1 MSTNDNMSFIKRVQ
15 SLHILPPESMGQY
28 LVKNRGNSP
37 DLANLPDTVHREI
50 FKYLKPWDLFKL
62 SRVST
67 DLKNLING
75 NTSFTVKFHHICLDE
90 NAISMRLETSDRY
103 LINWTFCDASR
114 KPYWTKRFL
123 NKCHYGKE
131 FHIDGYYENVAQ
143 SFLFVF
149 QNIVSIFKT
158 DANFKVGQL
167 LMHPSRL
174 DLLSRLPNDF
184 LKNMSCEKLSIK
196 STKANQETD
205 RKNSMDFAKQV
216 LSTFHLFKYLEIS
229 FSSLD
234 GNFEYEKQF
243 ESLDSS
249 ELDDYFI
256 ENRFD
261 DIYLNFFLK
270 NWMFTETKSIIS
282 CRIIEKRIFN
292 LEVILDGLD
301 TTRWDG
307 RNWSEIRNFYKAGA
321 EHSFN
326 MTREDKSYAVISISI
341 RIGNGWNEFGIL
353 CFYSDKK

>member
-1 MSTNDNMSFIKRVQ
+1 
-15 SLHILPPESMGQY
+15 MGQY

-67 DLKNLING
+67 ELRNLINE
-75 NTSFTVKFHHICLDE
+75 NTNFTIKFHHICLDE
-90 NAISMRLETSDRY
+90 NVISMRLESSDRY
-103 LINWTFCDASR
+103 LINWTFYDASR

-131 FHIDGYYENVAQ
+131 FHIDGYYENVPQ

-149 QNIVSIFKT
+149 QNIVSIFKGEEH
-158 DANFKVGQL
+158 FKVGQL
-167 LMHPSRL
+167 LVHPNRL

-184 LKNMSCEKLSIK
+184 LKNVNCDKLSIK
-196 STKANQETD
+196 STKANQETE
-205 RKNSMDFAKQV
+205 RKASIDFTKKV
-216 LSTFHLFKYLEIS
+216 LSTVQLFKNFEIS
-229 FSSLD
+229 FSSFD

-243 ESLDSS
+243 ENLDSS
-249 ELDDYFI
+249 GLDDCFI

-261 DIYLNFFLK
+261 DIYLNYFLK

-307 RNWSEIRNFYKAGA
+307 RNWSEIRNFYKSGA

-326 MTREDKSYAVISISI
+326 LTREDKSYAVISISK

-353 CFYSDKK
+353 CFYPQKN